1 MILLLWMLL
10 YPLVATLDT
19 AVRLRVVDLD
29 VGRHNLGHATVYLLG
44 TAIFLTLT
52 VMQYV

>member
-10 YPLVATLDT
+10 YPLVATVDT
-19 AVRLRVVDLD
+19 AVRLRFADL
-29 VGRHNLGHATVYLLG
+29 NLGQHNIGHTTVYLLG